1 MTDEDNGFKNGSVIL
16 DLDSPDISQLVYTKT
31 NIGGWFFD
39 AFLKME
45 HTSRLTIT
53 EHPVQ
58 AGAAVSD
65 HAFLQP
71 RELSMDVAMS
81 NVHESSVPGQ
91 FSGGYSRSV
100 QAFYVLKELQQLR
113 VPIQIHTR
121 LGLYRNMMV
130 EVLSAPDDFETLDGL
145 HCSVTFKEL
154 NVAQVRTV
162 KISSR
167 PTVTDTSKRGS
178 PEPITPNQ
186 SALSQMGLG
195 KLLFGQ

>member
-1 MTDEDNGFKNGSVIL
+1 MDNSPLL
-16 DLDSPDISQLVYTKT
+16 DLADPSIVQLVYTKT

-39 AFLKME
+39 AYLKMD

-53 EHPVQ
+53 DHPVQ

-81 NVHESSVPGQ
+81 NVNESRVPGQ
-91 FSGGYSRSV
+91 FTGGYSRSV
-100 QAFYVLKELQQLR
+100 QAFNVLKKLQELR

-121 LGLYRNMMV
+121 LGLYPNMLV
-130 EVLSAPDDFETLDGL
+130 EVLSAPDDFTTLDGL
-145 HCSVTFKEL
+145 RCTVTFREIL
-154 NVAQVRTV
+154 VAQVTTV

-167 PTVTDTSKRGS
+167 PQVTDSSKRGS
-178 PEPITPNQ
+178 PEPVTPNQ
-186 SALSQMGLG
+186 SILKQVSGMLLG
-195 KLLFGQ
+195 H